1 MNYLKT
7 FLTRIVYLLGLYTL
21 SRFFLFVNNLDSF
34 SAVSVFEFLEG
45 IRFDISALFYIN
57 IPLLILLL
65 FPTNFTK
72 RKGYKRFSNILF
84 YAVNIAFII
93 LNNVDIEYFRFT
105 QKRSTIDFFQLLQLG
120 EDAKNIIP
128 QYLKNYWPITLF
140 TIIQVWLLLKIKHI
154 PKTTISI
161 NTKGILSG
169 SIVFVI

>member
-7 FLTRIVYLLGLYTL
+7 FLTRIVYLLGLYAL

-34 SAVSVFEFLEG
+34 STVSVFEFLEG

-65 FPTNFTK
+65 FPTNFRK
-72 RKGYKRFSNILF
+72 RNGYKQFLNILF
-84 YAVNIAFII
+84 YAVNIPFII

-120 EDAKNIIP
+120 EDAKNIMP
-128 QYLKNYWPITLF
+128 QYLKDYWPITLF
-140 TIIQVWLLLKIKHI
+140 TIVQVWLLLKIKHI
-154 PKTTISI
+154 PKNFIIS
-161 NTKGILSG
+161 
-169 SIVFVI
+169 

>member
-1 MNYLKT
+1 MSYLNT

-34 SAVSVFEFLEG
+34 STFSVFEFFEG

-65 FPTNFTK
+65 FPTNFRK
-72 RKGYKRFSNILF
+72 RNGYKQFSNILF
-84 YAVNIAFII
+84 YAVNIPFIM
-93 LNNVDIEYFRFT
+93 LNNMDIEYFRFA

-120 EDAKNIIP
+120 EDAKNIMP
-128 QYLKNYWPITLF
+128 QYLKDYWPITLF

-154 PKTTISI
+154 PKTTI
-161 NTKGILSG
+161 
-169 SIVFVI
+169 